1 MSTPTDILSQD
12 EINALLVGVNSGA
25 VPIADAPISVS
36 AQPFD
41 MSAYVRSVRGRM
53 PTLHVINDRMVRQL
67 RAGIHSLLGR
77 TPAITVSPTRALKC
91 SEYLQT
97 LRQPSSL
104 NFIKLAP
111 LRGTCLVMFDS
122 RLVFAVVDS
131 FFGGTGQ
138 HTQVEGRDFT
148 PTELRLIQRLLQ
160 QVLADIDSSWAPV
173 VTLQPEFIGSES
185 NPNFVNLAAP
195 TEVLLV
201 TAFRVELDGM
211 GGELHLTL
219 PYALLEPIREQLDS
233 DFTGDPAA
241 RDDRWAGH
249 LRAHAE
255 DVEIEMVPVLGRSTV
270 TLEKLL
276 SLKAGDMIPCDFEGD
291 AMLLAQGIPAVRGK
305 YCSSRG
311 KQAIQVR
318 ELLLGRQD

>member
-12 EINALLVGVNSGA
+12 EINALLVGVHSGA
-25 VPIADAPISVS
+25 VPIADAPAAVGV
-36 AQPFD
+36 QPFD

-67 RAGIHSLLGR
+67 RAGIHGLLGR
-77 TPAITVSPTRALKC
+77 TPAITVSPTRALQC

-104 NFIKLAP
+104 NLVKLAP
-111 LRGTCLVMFDS
+111 LRGACLVMFDS
-122 RLVFAVVDS
+122 RLVFALVDT
-131 FFGGTGQ
+131 FFGGFG
-138 HTQVEGRDFT
+138 HPTQLEGRDFT
-148 PTELRLIQRLLQ
+148 PTESRMVQRLLK
-160 QVLADIDSSWAPV
+160 QVLADVQASWSPV
-173 VTLQPEFIGSES
+173 LMLQPEFISSES

-195 TEVLLV
+195 SEVLLV
-201 TAFRVELDGM
+201 TAFRVELDGIS
-211 GGELHLTL
+211 GELHLTL

-233 DFTGDPAA
+233 DFTGDPAM
-241 RDDRWAGH
+241 RDGRWSGH

-255 DVEIEMVPVLGRSTV
+255 DLEIEMVPVLGRSTV
-270 TLEKLL
+270 TLERLL
-276 SLKAGDMIPCDFEGD
+276 SLKAGDMIPCDFEGE
-291 AMLLAQGIPAVRGK
+291 ATLLAQGIPAARGK

-318 ELLLGRQD
+318 ELLLGRTE